1 MAVKSFKILSIYLL
15 LFLFA
20 FEGTMGSMKIAG
32 ISYPRIVES
41 IIFIFLFKN
50 YLDDIST
57 NKVLNLINKV
67 FGVLI
72 LLLALKLFTVTFL
85 QDSLDMSIFIE
96 AIRVVFLDII
106 IYLIYYVLINYKN
119 TLQIILIV
127 NSIIMLVAFFQSSL
141 TPFTDIAWDLKNN
154 YFSLNTVGY
163 DDNITF
169 RKRVT
174 GFYSTSIPLAYVLTM
189 NMIITVYLYLKN
201 KSNIYI
207 MYFVFLGVIAILSLT
222 RSVVLSWVV
231 LFLYISFIGLTKAKI
246 TNKILFIILLFFSFS
261 YATNIYLN
269 NMDSLDR
276 VTNTNGASAQ
286 GRLPL
291 AITGLYATVKYPF
304 GISKEN
310 YKIVKEEMYE
320 ILHNKNIL
328 KYSSHNGVVNIGLK
342 YTFFGLI
349 IFILFLFYMIKLI
362 KQNLPSEMKYFFIVA
377 FFAYLANSLFHNTFI
392 IIDDFYG
399 IILFSIIAYEYKINY
414 TKVNYA

>member
-1 MAVKSFKILSIYLL
+1 
-15 LFLFA
+15 
-20 FEGTMGSMKIAG
+20 
-32 ISYPRIVES
+32 
-41 IIFIFLFKN
+41 
-50 YLDDIST
+50 
-57 NKVLNLINKV
+57 VLNLINKV

-96 AIRVVFLDII
+96 AIRVVFLVII

-222 RSVVLSWVV
+222 RSVVLSWAV
-231 LFLYISFIGLTKAKI
+231 LFLYISFISLVKAKI
-246 TNKILFIILLFFSFS
+246 INKILFIILLFFSFS
-261 YATNIYLN
+261 YATNIYIN

-399 IILFSIIAYEYKINY
+399 IILLSIIAYEYKINY